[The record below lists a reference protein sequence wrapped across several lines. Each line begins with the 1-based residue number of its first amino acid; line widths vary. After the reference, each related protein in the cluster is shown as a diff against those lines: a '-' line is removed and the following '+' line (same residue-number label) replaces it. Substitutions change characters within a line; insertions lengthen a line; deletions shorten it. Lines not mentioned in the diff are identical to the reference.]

1 MPGFQSNINQAIN
14 TAAGIKIAA
23 EQKKQKA
30 ARTMAQTAM
39 TTQLQSL
46 SQRIQ
51 EIEKAKAAKQKSRA
65 WLDNIL
71 GGVEN
76 G

>member
-1 MPGFQSNINQAIN
+1 MPGFQSNINQTIN

-71 GGVEN
+71 GGGEN

>member
-14 TAAGIKIAA
+14 TVAGIKIAA